1 MNTAEI
7 IYERVKNLSE
17 PLAQEVLNF
26 INFITLKR
34 DHGETE
40 NLMLA
45 QQSSLAGIWDNA
57 EDEVWDHAAM
67 GDIVLLPLHR
77 ESLYRAKP

>member
-7 IYERVKNLSE
+7 IYERAKNLPE
-17 PLAQEVLNF
+17 PLAREVLDF
-26 INFITLKR
+26 VNFITLKNER
-34 DHGETE
+34 AETE

-57 EDEVWDHAAM
+57 EDEVWNHACN
-67 GDIVLLPLHR
+67 G
-77 ESLYRAKP
+77 

>member
-7 IYERVKNLSE
+7 IYERAKNLPE
-17 PLAQEVLNF
+17 PLAREVLDF
-26 INFITLKR
+26 VNFITLKKE
-34 DHGETE
+34 HAETE

-57 EDEVWDHAAM
+57 EDEVWNHA
-67 GDIVLLPLHR
+67 GNG
-77 ESLYRAKP
+77 